1 MQTSVSPILLVAALA
16 GILALVAIVVAF
28 RMRPAK
34 QSRIAVAAAVLPAL
48 LMLSLFYS
56 LAIHMHQS
64 LGAWPS
70 SIGERGFPARLVIHG
85 SIAAHYFTILALVS
99 IFAWPVTFLLCAL
112 IRRWRVCVYY
122 LGVYAFACLVCFAA
136 MLLAPAQ
143 FLNWWWD

>member
-1 MQTSVSPILLVAALA
+1 MQISASPILLVAMLA

-34 QSRIAVAAAVLPAL
+34 QSLIAVAAAVLPAL
-48 LMLSLFYS
+48 LMLALFYS

-64 LGAWPS
+64 LGGWPA
-70 SIGERGFPARLVIHG
+70 SIGERGFPASLTTHG
-85 SIAAHYFTILALVS
+85 YIATTYFSILLLVS
-99 IFAWPVTFLLCAL
+99 IFAWPISFLFCLL

-122 LGVYAFACLVCFAA
+122 LGVYALSCLVCLGA
-136 MLLAPAQ
+136 MLLAPSQ